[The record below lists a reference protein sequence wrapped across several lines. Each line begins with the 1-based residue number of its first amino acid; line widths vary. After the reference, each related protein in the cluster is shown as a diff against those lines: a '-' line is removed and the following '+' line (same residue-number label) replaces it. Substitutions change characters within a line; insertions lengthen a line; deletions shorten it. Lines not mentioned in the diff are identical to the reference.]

1 MTDRSA
7 GATHRYRT
15 AGFDAGLRRRRRRE
29 TVLKGLGILSIAI
42 AIGMLVTLFGS
53 IFWQARTAFV
63 QTQIGL
69 EIDIAAEE
77 FEGGADATA
86 SAIKGASFRGM
97 VRDALY
103 DRLGGRPD
111 SRAARR
117 DMGAIVSADAP
128 FQLMQDVLDSPDLIG
143 QTRMFWLPASDD
155 VHNLVQGVIDPD
167 TPAADL
173 PVGERV
179 MGWLEELEAQ
189 NAIRSAFAWD
199 LFLRSDS
206 RDPEVAGIFAGVV
219 GSALMLTVTLL
230 VSLPLGVAAAVYLEE
245 FAPRNWFTKVI
256 DANIRNLAA
265 VPSIVFGLLALAVFI
280 RVFGMPR
287 SSPLVGG
294 LALSLLTL
302 PTMIIA
308 ARAAIAA
315 VPPSLRTAAMELGAS
330 KMQTV
335 TKVVLPNALPG
346 ILTGTIISMAEA
358 LGETAPLLMIGMIA
372 FVADP
377 PSGFLDPAAPLPVQ
391 IYTWS
396 TSPERAFAAKT
407 AAAIIVLLLF
417 LFLMNALAIYLRD
430 RLQKKW

>member
-1 MTDRSA
+1 MTDRPDSA
-7 GATHRYRT
+7 TGWYGSEDFT
-15 AGFDAGLRRRRRRE
+15 AGLRSRRKRE
-29 TVLKGLGILSIAI
+29 RLLKWLGILSVVIAV
-42 AIGMLVTLFGS
+42 GMLVTLFGS
-53 IFWQARTAFV
+53 ILWQARTAFV

-69 EIDIAAEE
+69 EITLPEKDFA
-77 FEGGADATA
+77 GGRQADET
-86 SAIKGASFRGM
+86 AIKAADYRAY
-97 VRDALY
+97 VRDALH
-103 DRLGGRPD
+103 DRLGGRPQT
-111 SRAARR
+111 RAARR
-117 DMGAIVSADAP
+117 EARGLISSDAS
-128 FQLMQDVLDSPDLIG
+128 FQLMERVLEEPAMIG
-143 QTRMFWLPASDD
+143 TTRTIWLPASDD
-155 VHNLVQGVIDPD
+155 VHNIMQGVVDRSVAQENRRTSDRQLEWIDMLVSRG
-167 TPAADL
+167 AL
-173 PVGERV
+173 
-179 MGWLEELEAQ
+179 
-189 NAIRSAFAWD
+189 RSAFAWD

-206 RDPEVAGIFAGVV
+206 RSPEVAGIFAGVV
-219 GSALMLTVTLL
+219 GSALMLTVTLA

-245 FAPRNWFTKVI
+245 FAPRNWFTKII
-256 DANIRNLAA
+256 DVNIRNLAA

-280 RVFGMPR
+280 RVFDMPR

-315 VPPSLRTAAMELGAS
+315 VPPSLRTAALELGAS

-335 TKVVLPNALPG
+335 TKIVLPNALPG

-372 FVADP
+372 FVADA

-407 AAAIIVLLLF
+407 AAAIIVLRMF
-417 LFLMNALAIYLRD
+417 LFLMNAAAIYLRD
-430 RLQKKW
+430 RVQKKW

>member
-1 MTDRSA
+1 MTDRPENFTEWYTSERFNV
-7 GATHRYRT
+7 GV
-15 AGFDAGLRRRRRRE
+15 RRRRTRE
-29 TVLKGLGILSIAI
+29 GVLRGLGMVSILLAVT
-42 AIGMLVTLFGS
+42 MLVTLFGS
-53 IFWQARTAFV
+53 IFYQARTAFV

-69 EIDIAAEE
+69 EVALPAAE
-77 FEGGADATA
+77 FDGGTQAGADA
-86 SAIKGASFRGM
+86 IKDVNFRGL
-97 VRDALY
+97 VADALY
-103 DRLGGRPD
+103 ASLGGRPD
-111 SRAARR
+111 SRGARR
-117 DMGAIVSADAP
+117 EMLALISADAS
-128 FQLMQDVLDSPDLIG
+128 FQLMERVIEEPSLIG
-143 QTRMFWLPASDD
+143 QQSRFWLPASDD
-155 VHNLVQGVIDPD
+155 MHNIVQGVVDRDVTEDDRRTSDAQINWI
-167 TPAADL
+167 
-173 PVGERV
+173 ER
-179 MGWLEELEAQ
+179 LEDQ
-189 NAIRSAFAWD
+189 GMVRSAFAWD
-199 LFLRSDS
+199 LLLRNDS

-219 GSALMLTVTLL
+219 GSALMLTVTLV

-245 FAPRNWFTKVI
+245 FAPKNWFTRLI
-256 DANIRNLAA
+256 DVNIRNLAA

-335 TKVVLPNALPG
+335 SKVVLPNALPG

-358 LGETAPLLMIGMIA
+358 LGETAPLLMIGMVA
-372 FVADP
+372 FVADA
-377 PSGFLDPAAPLPVQ
+377 PSSFLDPAAPLPVQ

-417 LFLMNALAIYLRD
+417 LFLMNAAAIYLRD
-430 RLQKKW
+430 RVQKKW

>member
-1 MTDRSA
+1 MTDQPRN
-7 GATHRYRT
+7 ATEWYSSKK
-15 AGFDAGLRRRRRRE
+15 FDAVLQRRRTRE
-29 TVLKGLGILSIAI
+29 RVLQGLGVVSIAI

-53 IFWQARTAFV
+53 IFYQARTAFV
-63 QTQIGL
+63 QTQISL
-69 EIDIAAEE
+69 EIDLPEEE
-77 FEGGADATA
+77 FEGGKQADER
-86 SAIKGASFRGM
+86 AIKAADFRGF
-97 VRDALY
+97 VNNALY
-103 DRLGGRPD
+103 DRLGGEPQTR
-111 SRAARR
+111 SARR
-117 DMGAIVSADAP
+117 EMLKLVSRDAN
-128 FQLMQDVLDSPDLIG
+128 FQLMQRVLENPQLIG
-143 QTRMFWLPASDD
+143 AKREYWLPTSDD
-155 VHNLVQGVIDPD
+155 VHNIVQGVVDRTIDED
-167 TPAADL
+167 KRRINDEAL
-173 PVGERV
+173 
-179 MGWLEELEAQ
+179 GWIEALEETSQ
-189 NAIRSAFAWD
+189 IRTAFAWD

-206 RDPEVAGIFAGVV
+206 RDPAVAGIFAGVI

-245 FAPRNWFTKVI
+245 FAPKNWFTRLI
-256 DANIRNLAA
+256 DVNIRNLAA

-315 VPPSLRTAAMELGAS
+315 VPPSLRTAALELGAS

-335 TKVVLPNALPG
+335 SKVVLPNALPG

-372 FVADP
+372 FVADA

-407 AAAIIVLLLF
+407 AAAIIVLLTF
-417 LFLMNALAIYLRD
+417 LFVMNAAAIYLRD
-430 RLQKKW
+430 RVQKKW